1 MKLARRLYRVSDEG
15 MIAGVSAGL
24 AEYLGI
30 PTIVVRIIFVLLAL
44 AAVGI
49 PLYFLLWMVTPKDP
63 AEGYAGRRIGRGI
76 LFGLFIGISLLA
88 GMGLFAV
95 HAPVAPVVMPF
106 VLGLGAG
113 LFFLRRAR
121 QMDVLPEEVL
131 PAKEYPQ
138 PEMPR
143 HPAPRDEAKIAG
155 VCLHVA
161 NLIGLD
167 PVIVRVL
174 AIIFTPI
181 TFPLLPIAYAIA
193 AFAGFRIRGQIQGPS
208 GR

>member
-1 MKLARRLYRVSDEG
+1 MKLARRLYRISDEG
-15 MIAGVSAGL
+15 KIAGVSAGL

-30 PTIVVRIIFVLLAL
+30 PVTVVRILFVVLAF

-49 PLYFLLWMVTPKDP
+49 PLYFLFWMLTPRDP
-63 AEGYAGRRIGRGI
+63 AEGYLDRSRGRGL
-76 LFGLFIGISLLA
+76 LFGLFIGVCLLV
-88 GMGLFAV
+88 GMGLFAA
-95 HAPVAPVVMPF
+95 HAPVISTALPF

-113 LFFLRRAR
+113 FFFLNRAR
-121 QMDVLPEEVL
+121 RMDVEPTEVL
-131 PAKEYPQ
+131 PGKDYPQ
-138 PEMPR
+138 PEIPR

-161 NLIGLD
+161 NLIGID

-193 AFAGFRIRGQIQGPS
+193 ASIGFRIRGQVQGPS
-208 GR
+208 SR